1 MKIIHAS
8 WWLTFAISVVILIGS
23 LPGYWENVNR
33 SDLPSDLVAVQRLA
47 LAIGSLLSITSAVLS
62 LALAVLLYVKKQND
76 RMALFLAFYLL
87 GYGILMVGPLEH
99 FLPFWL
105 PASGNLALVV
115 QGVLFA
121 LPSVSLM
128 LIFPNGNFVPRWT
141 RWLVVAS
148 AAVMLYAVLI
158 VRDPDEFVRG
168 SSLAAQS
175 VYAAAGILLVTAFGV
190 QFYRYF
196 KLYTPLE
203 RQQAKWV
210 LYGFVVS
217 YLVLG
222 LVSIPYYYVQNLP
235 PDTPVPWW
243 GTLSG
248 FGWWFGLML
257 QPVAFTLA
265 ILRAR
270 LWDIDIIVRR
280 TVTYALITLAL
291 AVIYFGSVIVLQR
304 IFSFVTGDA
313 AQNQIVTVLSTLA
326 IAALFIPIRNRI
338 QREIDTRFN
347 RKKYDAQ
354 KVLEKFSRTV
364 RDETDIDRLT
374 NELMDVVCET
384 MQPKSLSVWL
394 KRGENTKLT
403 EEHPNRRSVSV
414 EQS

>member
-1 MKIIHAS
+1 MRIIRVW
-8 WWLTFAISVVILIGS
+8 WWLTFAISVVILVGS

-33 SDLPSDLVAVQRLA
+33 RDLPSDLVAVQRLA
-47 LAIGSLLSITSAVLS
+47 LAIGSLLSITSAALS

-76 RMALFLAFYLL
+76 RMGLFLAFYLL

-99 FLPFWL
+99 FLPFWF

-148 AAVMLYAVLI
+148 AVVMLYAVLV

-168 SSLAAQS
+168 STLAAQS
-175 VYAAAGILLVTAFGV
+175 VYGAAGILLVAAFGV

-248 FGWWFGLML
+248 FGWWFGLMI

-354 KVLEKFSRTV
+354 KVLEKFSHTV

-384 MQPKSLSVWL
+384 MQPRSMSVWL
-394 KRGENTKLT
+394 KKESKGN
-403 EEHPNRRSVSV
+403 
-414 EQS
+414 